1 MKMINSLTN
10 VDKAKL
16 LHELFPNDI
25 PAFLEFTK
33 GMCTSIK
40 EDEQAQR
47 DKWELG
53 LFGFDFWLTLIN
65 EAERKI
71 RQYGNKLEKSSK
83 LFSDQLF
90 EGYLAIYMH
99 HCLTVY
105 TTVRQHPNRKF
116 VMAVD
121 LLFNP

>member
-1 MKMINSLTN
+1 MKTLNSFTN

-16 LHELFPNDI
+16 LHELFPDEI
-25 PAFLEFTK
+25 PAFIEFTK
-33 GMCTSIK
+33 GMCATIK
-40 EDEQAQR
+40 EHEQAHR
-47 DKWELG
+47 DKWENG
-53 LFGFDFWLTLIN
+53 LFGFDFWLSLIN
-65 EAERKI
+65 DAERKI
-71 RQYGNKLEKSSK
+71 KQYGTKLEKSSK

-90 EGYLAIYMH
+90 DGYLAIYSH

-116 VMAVD
+116 VVAVD